1 MTKKTAF
8 TPAFRNTPPVP
19 GTFRSI
25 FKWGRPDR
33 FKNPSRG
40 FVDLIRTELNF
51 DPRDLAKPVATG
63 DGQVKENFPG
73 NLSPKDL
80 SALTEIVGPENIDQT
95 TYARLAHATG
105 KSMADILRLRSG
117 IVEHLPDL
125 VVHPRDRADV
135 EKIVRYCNQ
144 QRISVHVYGG
154 GSSVTQ
160 GLECPR
166 GGVTLV
172 MGTHMNRVIAFS
184 EINQTIT
191 VEAGM
196 MGPDYERVLNNAQ
209 NEFKAAF
216 AYTGGHFPQSFE
228 HSSVGGWV
236 VTLGAGQASSYY
248 GDACDLVVSQE
259 YVTPAGAFRTAEFPG
274 TATGPKVNDMMKGSE
289 GCFGVLVGVT
299 LKVFRYFPENS
310 RVFSFMFPSFE
321 DGVAACR
328 NISQGEF
335 GMPSV
340 LRISDPEE
348 TDVAMKMYGLDRG
361 ILDRFLAM
369 RSLAP
374 GKRCLVMGGV
384 DGERHFTRMVA
395 ANVKR
400 VCRANNGVSLTGYPM
415 RKWHHGRFS
424 DPYMRDALND
434 IGVMIDTLECGVT
447 WENLDA
453 LYRAV
458 RAHIKKHPHTIV
470 MTHASHF
477 YAQGTNLYFI
487 FITRNMDLGRFRVF
501 QRGIIHRIVENRGS
515 LSHHHG
521 VGRLMA
527 PFMARHLGKEQMAVL
542 RALKRHFDPN
552 AIMNP
557 GGTLGLD

>member
-1 MTKKTAF
+1 MVKKTAF
-8 TPAFRNTPPVP
+8 TPEFSNTPPAP

-33 FKNPSRG
+33 FKHPSKG
-40 FVDLIRTELNF
+40 FLDLIRTELHL
-51 DPRDLAKPVATG
+51 DPGDLARPVATG
-63 DGQVKENFPG
+63 DGLVEEHFAC
-73 NLSPKDL
+73 NLSPEDL
-80 SALTEIVGPENIDQT
+80 SAMAEIVGPGNIDQT
-95 TYARLAHATG
+95 TYARLVHATG
-105 KSMADILRLRSG
+105 KSMEDILRLRSG

-135 EKIVRYCNQ
+135 KKIVHYCNQ
-144 QRISVHVYGG
+144 QRIAVHVYGG

-160 GLECPR
+160 GLECPN

-172 MGTHMNRVIAFS
+172 MKTHMNRVLAFS

-196 MGPDYERVLNNAQ
+196 MGPEYERLLNTAPKT
-209 NEFKAAF
+209 FKAAF

-259 YVTPAGAFRTAEFPG
+259 YVTPAGSFTTAEFPG

-299 LKVFRYFPENS
+299 LKVFRHFPENN
-310 RVFSFMFPSFE
+310 RAFSFMFPSFE
-321 DGVAACR
+321 HAVAACR

-335 GMPSV
+335 GMPAV
-340 LRISDPEE
+340 LRMSDPEE
-348 TDVAMKMYGLDRG
+348 TDVAMKMYGLDNG
-361 ILDRFLAM
+361 ILDRFLAL

-400 VCRANNGVSLTGYPM
+400 VCRANRGVYLTGFPM
-415 RKWHHGRFS
+415 GKWHHGRFS

-434 IGVMIDTLECGVT
+434 FGVMIDTLECGVT
-447 WENLDA
+447 WENLPS

-458 RAHIKKHPHTIV
+458 RGHIKQNPDTIV

-487 FITRNMDLGRFRVF
+487 FIARSKDLGAFRVF
-501 QRGIIHRIVENRGS
+501 QRGIIHKIVENKGS

-527 PFMARHLGKEQMAVL
+527 PFMERHLGKEQMAVL
-542 RALKRHFDPN
+542 RALKRHFDPSS
-552 AIMNP
+552 IMNP

>member
-1 MTKKTAF
+1 MAKKTAF
-8 TPAFRNTPPVP
+8 IPEFINRPPAP

-40 FVDLIRTELNF
+40 FLDLIRSELNL
-51 DPRDLAKPVATG
+51 DSSELVKPVATG
-63 DGQVKENFPG
+63 DGPVKECFTC
-73 NLSPKDL
+73 NLSQKDL
-80 SALTEIVGPENIDQT
+80 SAMAAVVGPENIDQT
-95 TYARLAHATG
+95 TYSRLAHATG
-105 KSMADILRLRSG
+105 KSMEDILRLRSG
-117 IVEHLPDL
+117 IVEYLPDL
-125 VVHPRDRADV
+125 VVHPRNKMDV
-135 EKIVRYCNQ
+135 EKIVQYCNQ
-144 QRISVHVYGG
+144 NTIAVHVYGG

-160 GLECPR
+160 GLECR
-166 GGVTLV
+166 NGGVTLV
-172 MGTHMNRVIAFS
+172 MGTHMNRLISFS
-184 EINQTIT
+184 EVNQTIT

-196 MGPDYERVLNNAQ
+196 MGPDYEQLLNNAPQ
-209 NEFKAAF
+209 TLKASF

-236 VTLGAGQASSYY
+236 VTLGAGQTSSYY

-259 YVTPAGAFRTAEFPG
+259 YVTPAGSFRTAEFPG

-299 LKVFRYFPENS
+299 LKVFRHFPENN
-310 RVFSFMFPSFE
+310 RMFAFMFPSFE
-321 DGVAACR
+321 HAVTACR

-340 LRISDPEE
+340 LRLSDSEE
-348 TDVAMKMYGLDRG
+348 TDVALKMYGLDRG
-361 ILDRFLAM
+361 ILERYLAL
-369 RSLAP
+369 RSLEP
-374 GKRCLVMGGV
+374 RKRCLVMGRV
-384 DGERHFTRMVA
+384 DGERHFTAMVA

-400 VCRANNGVSLTGYPM
+400 MCRANKGVYLTGFPM
-415 RKWHHGRFS
+415 KKWHHGRFS

-434 IGVMIDTLECGVT
+434 FGVMIDTLECGVT
-447 WENLDA
+447 WENLPL

-458 RAHIKKHPHTIV
+458 RGHIKQNPGTIV

-487 FITRNMDLGRFRVF
+487 FIARNKDLGAFRIF
-501 QRGIIHRIVENRGS
+501 QRGIIHKIVENKGS

-527 PFMARHLGKEQMAVL
+527 PFMERHLGKEQMAVL
-542 RALKRHFDPN
+542 RALKAHFDPN

-557 GGTLGLD
+557 RGTLGLD